1 MLIVRYIA
9 AIIIVLAFW
18 GCAATTQTGRPLCRG
33 AAIQELDDVRGNDK
47 DQSETELNG
56 SHKNGNQAQLDAALE
71 KCQTS
76 NELWEKGDIDGALE
90 TLDKA
95 YILVLRVGKDADQS
109 ILQQKEDLR
118 FAIAKKII
126 KVFSSRFNAANGY
139 QKAIPLVMNEH
150 VQKAIESFQ
159 GPEKSFFLEAYA
171 RSGQYRPAIA
181 RALKEDGLPEELS
194 WLPMIESGFKLKA
207 FSAARALGLWQFIA
221 STGYKFGLERNE
233 WIDERMDPQKST
245 RAAIAYLKE
254 LHSIFGDWSTSLAAY
269 NCGENAVLKVIRNQK
284 VNYLDNFWD
293 LYKKLPCETASFY
306 PRFLA
311 VLHITANPQ
320 QFGFSLPALDKEIT
334 VEEVAI
340 DKQIHLET
348 IAATIGVSDAELELL
363 NPDLRQDVTPPSPY
377 SLKVP
382 AGKAKPL
389 VEKLSDIPLWMPS
402 VPSYIV
408 HKVRKGDSISSL
420 ASKYKAS
427 ERAIIGINRIKPD
440 QPLVQGTH
448 VKIPSGKKLAGPDV
462 KEPIHSSVVK
472 DNLIEYVVEE
482 GDTIWDIA
490 DEYNTTVKV
499 IQSLNQLTTTHLSAG
514 QVLVLTENPE
524 NIRKWKTIK
533 YKVQK
538 GDSPAAIAKRYKMK
552 ISEFLKLNRLNNS
565 ASLMPGQTLLVKA
578 K

>member
-1 MLIVRYIA
+1 MDICRYIA
-9 AIIIVLAFW
+9 TIIIVLAFG
-18 GCAATTQTGRPLCRG
+18 GCAAINQTGKPPCRG
-33 AAIQELDDVRGNDK
+33 AALQELDTSRGADK
-47 DQSETELNG
+47 DLKEPELNG
-56 SHKNGNQAQLDAALE
+56 SHKNGNQALLDAALE

-76 NELWEKGDIDGALE
+76 TELWEKGDIDGALE
-90 TLDKA
+90 TLDAA
-95 YILVLRVGKDADQS
+95 YILVLRVGKEADQS

-150 VQKAIESFQ
+150 VQKAIAGFQ
-159 GPEKSFFLEAYA
+159 GPERNFFLESYV

-181 RALKEDGLPEELS
+181 RALKEEGLPEELS

-207 FSAARALGLWQFIA
+207 FSAARALGPWQFIA
-221 STGYKFGLERNE
+221 STGYKFGLERND
-233 WIDERMDPQKST
+233 WIDERMDPEKST
-245 RAAIAYLKE
+245 KAAIAYLKE

-269 NCGENAVLKVIRNQK
+269 NCGENAVLKVIRFQK

-311 VLHITANPQ
+311 VLHITANPR
-320 QFGFSLPALDKEIT
+320 QFGFSLPPVDKEIA
-334 VEEVAI
+334 VEKVAI
-340 DKQIHLET
+340 DKQLHLET
-348 IAATIGVSDAELELL
+348 IAATIGVSDDELKQL
-363 NPDLRQDVTPPSPY
+363 NSDLRKDVTPPAPY

-382 AGKAKPL
+382 AGRAKSL
-389 VEKLSDIPLWMPS
+389 LEKLSDIPLWTPS
-402 VPSYIV
+402 VPSYMV
-408 HKVRKGDSISSL
+408 HKVRRGDSLSSL
-420 ASKYKAS
+420 ASKYKTS

-440 QPLVQGTH
+440 QPLVQGAH
-448 VKIPSGKKLAGPDV
+448 VKIPPSKTPAGSDV
-462 KEPIHSSVVK
+462 KEPTHSSVMK
-472 DNLIEYVVEE
+472 DNLMEYVVEE

-490 DEYNTTVKV
+490 DDYNTTVKV
-499 IQSLNQLTTTHLSAG
+499 IQSLNQLSSTHLSAG
-514 QVLVLTENPE
+514 QVLVITENPD

-533 YKVQK
+533 YRVQK

-552 ISEFLKLNRLNNS
+552 TSDFLKLNKLNKT
-565 ASLMPGQTLLVKA
+565 AKLSLGQMLLVKA